1 MICKIHRG
9 KQRFLQRMDVVD
21 TAKPAI
27 DSDCQ
32 REAERDAEL
41 AMLVGAWP
49 NLPQP
54 IRAGILAMVNATF
67 RRVAQ

>member
-1 MICKIHRG
+1 
-9 KQRFLQRMDVVD
+9 MDVVD
-21 TAKPAI
+21 TAQPAI